1 MKYRTFGR
9 LDWRPSALGFGA
21 MRLPTIGGDSAQID
35 EPEATRMIRYAID
48 RGVNYFDTAYGYH
61 QGNSER
67 VLGRALQD
75 GYRARV
81 KLATKMPAWLVKS
94 ADDFDRFLD
103 EQLAKLQTPF
113 IDFYL
118 IHGLRAERWQTVRDL
133 GVREWAE
140 RKIAEGKFGGLGFS
154 FHDSFEVFSQILNEY
169 DGWAMCQIQYNYMDT
184 EHQAGVRGLHLAA
197 ERGLA
202 VVVMEPLRGGLLAGP
217 PPPSVQMLWDSAAVR
232 RTPADW
238 ALQWLWNQPEVSVAL
253 SGMST
258 MLQVEENLASAE
270 RSAAAPLTADEL
282 ALVGRVRNQYRALT
296 PIPCTDCK
304 YCQPCP
310 HKVAIPR
317 IFDLY
322 NMAQIYNAPD
332 RARRAYEQWVREEER
347 ANCCLECGECE
358 SKCPQGIPIIEWLE
372 KADRYLTAESA

>member
-21 MRLPTIGGDSAQID
+21 MRLPTIGGDSAQVD

-48 RGVNYFDTAYGYH
+48 HGVNYFDTAYGYH

-103 EQLAKLQTPF
+103 EQLEKLQTPF
-113 IDFYL
+113 LDLYL
-118 IHGLRAERWQTVRDL
+118 IHGLRAERWQAVRDL

-140 RKIAEGKFGGLGFS
+140 RKIAEGKFGRLGFS

-169 DGWAMCQIQYNYMDT
+169 DGWAMCQIQYNYMDV
-184 EHQAGVRGLHLAA
+184 EHQAGTRGLRLAA

-217 PPPSVQMLWDSAAVR
+217 PPSSVQALWDSAAVR

-258 MLQVEENLASAE
+258 MQQVEENLASAE
-270 RSAAAPLTADEL
+270 RSDAAPLSADEL
-282 ALVGRVRNQYRALT
+282 ALMGRVRDEYRALT

-310 HKVAIPR
+310 NKVAIPR
-317 IFDLY
+317 IFELY
-322 NMAQIYNAPD
+322 NMAMIYNAPD
-332 RARRAYEQWVREEER
+332 RARRAYEHWVREEER

-358 SKCPQGIPIIEWLE
+358 SKCPQGIQIIEWLE
-372 KADRYLTAESA
+372 KADRYLTAVS

>member
-9 LDWRPSALGFGA
+9 LAWRPSALGFGA
-21 MRLPTIGGDSAQID
+21 MRLPTLGGDSAQID

-48 RGVNYFDTAYGYH
+48 HGVNYFDTAYGYH

-133 GVREWAE
+133 GVRAWAE
-140 RKIAEGKFGGLGFS
+140 RKIAEGKIGGLGFS

-169 DGWAMCQIQYNYMDT
+169 DGWAMCQIQYNYMDV
-184 EHQAGVRGLHLAA
+184 EHQAGVRGLQLAA

-217 PPPSVQMLWDSAAVR
+217 PPASVQALWDAAAIR

-238 ALQWLWNQPEVSVAL
+238 ALQWVWDQPEVSVAL

-258 MLQVEENLASAE
+258 MQQVVENLASAE
-270 RSAAAPLTADEL
+270 RSAAAPLSADEL
-282 ALVGRVRNQYRALT
+282 ALVGRVRDQYRMLT

-322 NMAQIYNAPD
+322 NMAMIYNAPD
-332 RARRAYEQWVREEER
+332 RARRAYQQWVREDER

-358 SKCPQGIPIIEWLE
+358 SKCPQGIQIIEWLG
-372 KADRYLTAESA
+372 KVDRYLTMETA